1 MNQTEADQLL
11 PDLKKQNVFVK
22 NNPYYSYY
30 SKNSNNPQK
39 VFIFRI
45 LTKAQLDERVAF
57 RRE

>member
-30 SKNSNNPQK
+30 SKNSNKHPK
-39 VFIFRI
+39 SLYFSHSH
-45 LTKAQLDERVAF
+45 KGPA
-57 RRE
+57 RREGCV